1 MSNVCLPYLQQ
12 LISVSL
18 NHTMS
23 LVSVYWI
30 DLESLRIPSHTVENI
45 PQLLR
50 EGGREGEGG
59 RYSFILYLCVSLLTL
74 TESHVTSMFLKI
86 DTIIMITI
94 RIC

>member
-30 DLESLRIPSHTVENI
+30 DLESLQTLSHTAENI

-50 EGGREGEGG
+50 ERGREGGRE
-59 RYSFILYLCVSLLTL
+59 IQLYIISVCVSLLTL